1 MDPLTALSLAGT
13 VVQFVDFGCKLLSEG
28 RELYHSSSGKL
39 DSNNEIEIITTDLL
53 CLVRKLRDSFLPS
66 DSNDQ
71 FTEKQQEERK
81 RLQLIC
87 ARAATIAEEI
97 IEKLQKL
104 IIPQNIMSKPRRS
117 VKTLAQLL
125 KAKWNR
131 REIADLVE
139 RLEALRKAIDTSILF
154 STK

>member
-1 MDPLTALSLAGT
+1 
-13 VVQFVDFGCKLLSEG
+13 
-28 RELYHSSSGKL
+28 
-39 DSNNEIEIITTDLL
+39 
-53 CLVRKLRDSFLPS
+53 VRKLRDSFLPS

-97 IEKLQKL
+97 IEKL
-104 IIPQNIMSKPRRS
+104 QNIMSKPRRS

>member
-1 MDPLTALSLAGT
+1 MDPLSALSLAGT
-13 VVQFVDFGCKLLSEG
+13 VVQCVDFGCKLLSEG

-97 IEKLQKL
+97 IEKLQ
-104 IIPQNIMSKPRRS
+104 NIMSKPRRS